1 MSAFLLPNAGGGQE
15 PDRVRHSRLVDIY
28 TCTRADID
36 RTEKVGTAALIFY
49 EMKLLD

>member
-28 TCTRADID
+28 KSDASSPP
-36 RTEKVGTAALIFY
+36 VQ
-49 EMKLLD
+49 MLDLFVD